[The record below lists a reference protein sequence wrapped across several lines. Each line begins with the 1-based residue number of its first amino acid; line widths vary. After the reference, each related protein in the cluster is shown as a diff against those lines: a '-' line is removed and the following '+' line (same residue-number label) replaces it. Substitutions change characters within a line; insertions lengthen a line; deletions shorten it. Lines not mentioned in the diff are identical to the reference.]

1 MTHDTAQKLIK
12 LAALFIIALPGIPLA
27 LAVVPGL
34 AGPANLFFGLALL
47 GGETA
52 ITEPAGRLVVAI
64 LGGVIAGWG
73 TLVWLVAD
81 RVYGHDPALA
91 GSILLIS
98 ASVWFVIDSTA
109 SVIAGAPFNAALNVL
124 FAALVFGPILLARRA
139 ARPADTAH

>member
-1 MTHDTAQKLIK
+1 MTHASARKLVKLTAL
-12 LAALFIIALPGIPLA
+12 LIIALPGIPLA
-27 LAVVPGL
+27 LAAVPTL

-64 LGGVIAGWG
+64 LGGVVAGWG

-81 RVYGHDPALA
+81 RLYARDPALA
-91 GSILLIS
+91 GSMLLIS

-109 SVIAGAPFNAALNVL
+109 SVIAGAPFNVVLNLLLAAV
-124 FAALVFGPILLARRA
+124 VFGPILLARRA
-139 ARPADTAH
+139 TQVAATDH